1 MSFFAHRTPQQNG
14 VVERK
19 NRVLQEM
26 ARAMLNQHELPTH
39 FCAEAINTACYT
51 SNRTHMCPHTRKTCY
66 ELLKGK
72 KPSVKYFRVF
82 GSRCYVLKD
91 HENLGKFESKSEEG
105 IFLGYSSK
113 IQAYRV
119 YILSSKCMV
128 ESINVIV
135 DDLGSRSRECDEDKI
150 DVSKEIELIK
160 EKIEDE
166 NLRKKIEKS
175 KERNEIG
182 RELSHQRKISQ
193 RYLKTIH

>member
-1 MSFFAHRTPQQNG
+1 MR
-14 VVERK
+14 
-19 NRVLQEM
+19 
-26 ARAMLNQHELPTH
+26 
-39 FCAEAINTACYT
+39 
-51 SNRTHMCPHTRKTCY
+51 PHTRKTCY
-66 ELLKGK
+66 ELWKGK

-113 IQAYRV
+113 IRAYRV